1 MNLYDEL
8 YKMPLLN
15 AQIRQ
20 IQDEF
25 DLTNKVNSF
34 VGTLPQIEEYRI
46 KLTNELNVLII
57 DVRNKWYDD
66 RDNIINTFWNEVFE
80 NNFSNTLTYN
90 YRQVIRGFVESHF
103 DSNDYDMICE
113 ELADILEY
121 NNKYMVL

>member
-34 VGTLPQIEEYRI
+34 VGALPQIEEYRI
-46 KLTNELNVLII
+46 KLTNELNVLIT